1 MNFSGLE
8 KTNRRNLEITR
19 SSLFTPHRAL
29 RTPQSTS
36 AFTLLEVMIAAGIFF
51 MAIFAILAL
60 VTANIRNAHLLQ
72 QQPVDPGMLLAD
84 LVQTNKLQE
93 GSDSGDF
100 GELFPGYRWDSQI
113 TQIESNGLFRVDYV
127 VTKPGGGRNSQ
138 TTFSALRFRPE
149 SQNQM
154 K

>member
-1 MNFSGLE
+1 MLIKLAQSG
-8 KTNRRNLEITR
+8 
-19 SSLFTPHRAL
+19 AL
-29 RTPQSTS
+29 DGLDAERKRGPT

-60 VTANIRNAHLLQ
+60 VSGSIRNARYLQ
-72 QQPVDPGMLLAD
+72 EQQVDPGMLLAD

-100 GELFPGYRWDSQI
+100 GELFRDYAWRSDI
-113 TQIESNGLFRVDYV
+113 TLVSTNGLFKVEYV
-127 VTKPGGGRNSQ
+127 VYKKSGGPSTESSVSTLVYRPDSPQPGQ
-138 TTFSALRFRPE
+138 QPA
-149 SQNQM
+149 